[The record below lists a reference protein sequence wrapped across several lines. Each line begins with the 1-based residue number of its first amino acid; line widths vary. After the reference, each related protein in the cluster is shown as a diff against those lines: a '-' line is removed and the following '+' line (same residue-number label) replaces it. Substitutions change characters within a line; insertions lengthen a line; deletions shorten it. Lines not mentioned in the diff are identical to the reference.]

1 MKKILLPVLL
11 FTLSAKSSTLYLGA
25 DIGAST
31 LKSSISNEIESKN
44 GFGADVKSFLNFDMT
59 SSLNS
64 DLGLGYMYHQTKGSS
79 SLGDVKITTKLLYL
93 DADIKYNL
101 SKQASIGPVLNMF
114 MGTNTDFSEVEEGN
128 KTNPFVG
135 LKFAYKLNTENPM
148 RFDARVIMSNDSA
161 KTMMGL
167 VGFSYGFDLSSKT
180 KQSSPSSEL
189 KAEIMPPL
197 LIDEDQP
204 DLTFTLKSARVL
216 FDTNVYELD
225 KELEAKIKRL
235 AKYLIL
241 NGEEWVKL
249 RISGHT
255 DNRGSRDYNLD
266 LSSKRAKSVA
276 DAFLKAGVDS
286 TKVFSK
292 GFGFDKPRDTKGTPE
307 ALEKNRR
314 TEIEFFGIKN
324 KDRFNKALQEILK

>member
-1 MKKILLPVLL
+1 MKNIFLLMSLVSSTS
-11 FTLSAKSSTLYLGA
+11 FSSTLYLGA
-25 DIGAST
+25 DIGASQIQ
-31 LKSSISNEIESKN
+31 SSINSEVEKKS
-44 GFGADVKSFLNFDMT
+44 GLAADVKGFLNFDLT
-59 SSLNS
+59 ESLNS
-64 DLGLGYMYHQTKGSS
+64 DLGLGYLYNQVKGSS
-79 SLGDVKITTKLLYL
+79 SLGDVKITTKLIYL

-101 SKQASIGPVLNMF
+101 SKQSSLGPVVNMF

-128 KTNPFVG
+128 KTNPFLG
-135 LKFAYKLNTENPM
+135 LKYAYKLDSERPM
-148 RFDARVIMSNDSA
+148 RFDARIISSTDEA
-161 KTMMGL
+161 KTLMAL
-167 VGFSYGFDLSSKT
+167 VGFSVGFDLSSKT
-180 KQSSPSSEL
+180 ASQSNI

-197 LIDEDQP
+197 EIDEEKP

-249 RISGHT
+249 KISGHT
-255 DNRGSRDYNLD
+255 DNRGSREFNVD

-276 DAFLKAGVDS
+276 DTFINAGVDEK
-286 TKVFSK
+286 KVLSK
-292 GFGFDKPRDTKGTPE
+292 GYGFDRPRDSRNTPE

-324 KDRFNKALQEILK
+324 KERFNKALIEILK